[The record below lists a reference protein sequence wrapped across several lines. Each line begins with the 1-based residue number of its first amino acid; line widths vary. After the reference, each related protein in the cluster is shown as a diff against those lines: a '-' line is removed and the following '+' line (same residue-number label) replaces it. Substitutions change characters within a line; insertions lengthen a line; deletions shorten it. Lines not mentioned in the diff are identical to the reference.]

1 MRTVIKIVMSATLS
15 FLFSMI
21 GILASGCRGGGDVAP
36 KLGVETDYQ
45 IGTIYQLKKPVYLFK
60 IDRADAKEVARLR
73 RLGVGGTPTNVR
85 EFREYLSYSV
95 NADGLMM
102 PGDRLKVVKFS
113 RSKVWRF
120 GEFLNFYATVV
131 SGEQQGRMV
140 RLSSISD
147 VSGPGVR
154 CFLDADYLEP
164 EL

>member
-1 MRTVIKIVMSATLS
+1 
-15 FLFSMI
+15 MI
-21 GILASGCRGGGDVAP
+21 GILASGCRGGGNIAP
-36 KLGVETDYQ
+36 KLGVETDYE
-45 IGTIYQLKKPVYLFK
+45 IGKIYSLKQPVYLFK
-60 IDRADAKEVARLR
+60 IDRADSKEVARLSR
-73 RLGVGGTPTNVR
+73 FGVGGTPTNVR

-113 RSKVWRF
+113 RIKVWRF

-154 CFLDADYLEP
+154 CFLDPDYLEP
-164 EL
+164 DL

>member
-1 MRTVIKIVMSATLS
+1 MRTVIKIVPSAALS

-21 GILASGCRGGGDVAP
+21 GILASGCRGGADIAP
-36 KLGVETDYQ
+36 KVGVETDYK
-45 IGTIYQLKKPVYLFK
+45 IGNEYQLKQPVYLFK
-60 IDRADAKEVARLR
+60 IDRADAKEVPRLS
-73 RLGVGGTPTNVR
+73 RLGVGGTPTNIG
-85 EFREYLSYSV
+85 EFRKYLTYSI

-102 PGDRLKVVKFS
+102 PGDKLKVVDFS
-113 RSKVWRF
+113 RSKIRRF

-154 CFLDADYLEP
+154 CFLDPDYLEP
-164 EL
+164 VL